1 MERGKNSRST
11 RSETRTAR
19 ARSEQTRCILHYKYE
34 TREKINAPQY
44 VERELEAATRRL
56 SGHDLIDDI
65 HFSAILSGFLY
76 HRFLKRL
83 CAILFYT

>member
-1 MERGKNSRST
+1 MAAKLQPIALKSKKKPAFRYFSRNT
-11 RSETRTAR
+11 GF
-19 ARSEQTRCILHYKYE
+19 
-34 TREKINAPQY
+34 NG
-44 VERELEAATRRL
+44 L